1 MIILGGNP
9 RKGGVGAR
17 NANYSYEK
25 RAAPL
30 DFEEGFGK
38 LKKGLR
44 KAYRRFKE
52 GLRNAK

>member
-1 MIILGGNP
+1 METSNKFMGEP
-9 RKGGVGAR
+9 AKRGGVWTR

-30 DFEEGFGK
+30 DFKEGLGK

-44 KAYRRFKE
+44 KA
-52 GLRNAK
+52 